1 MSNSYYDVTAVG
13 NAIVDMISF
22 VDDAFLV
29 EHGLNKGTMT
39 LIDLE
44 QSKRLFE
51 AASGLDGSMTQQSGG
66 SAANTMAGIASF
78 GGRCS
83 YIGKTAD
90 DETGKI
96 FHRDMTGQGI
106 DFNTNTDNEL
116 GLPTAKC
123 MIFVTPD
130 AERTMATYLGVSTE
144 LAPDDLDAA
153 KIRNAQVTYL
163 EGYLFD
169 KELAK
174 EAFHAAS
181 IMAHTAG
188 RLVALTLSDP
198 FCVDRHRQDFQAL
211 IDGHVDILFANE
223 QELLSLYQT
232 ESWDDALERVGKTV
246 SVCAATKGEK
256 GATILFHGQRFE
268 IAASPVDKL
277 VDTTGAGDMFAAGF
291 LYGFTQG
298 MTPQQCGELGA
309 RAAASII
316 SHVGARPEIVFK
328 TLLDA

>member
-22 VDDAFLV
+22 VEDDFLLT
-29 EHGLNKGTMT
+29 HGLNKGTMT
-39 LIDLE
+39 LVDRE
-44 QSKRLFE
+44 QSQRLFE
-51 AASGLDGSMTQQSGG
+51 AAGQLTQQSGG
-66 SAANTMAGIASF
+66 SAANTVAGLASF
-78 GGRCS
+78 GGRCA

-90 DETGKI
+90 DETGQV
-96 FHRDMTGQGI
+96 FHHDMKALGI
-106 DFNTNTDNEL
+106 DFDTATEDANL
-116 GLPTAKC
+116 IPTAKC

-144 LAPDDLDAA
+144 LAPDDLDVA
-153 KIRNAQVTYL
+153 KIRNAKVVYL

-174 EAFHAAS
+174 EAFNAAS

-188 RLVALTLSDP
+188 KLVALTLSDP
-198 FCVDRHRQDFQAL
+198 FCVHRHRQDFLSL
-211 IDGHVDILFANE
+211 IDGHIDILFANE
-223 QELLSLYQT
+223 QELLALYET
-232 ESWDDALERVGKTV
+232 DDWDEALEKVGQSV
-246 SVCAATKGEK
+246 SVCAATQGAK
-256 GATILFHGQRFE
+256 GATILYHGQRFM
-268 IAASPVDKL
+268 IDASPVDKL

-298 MTPQQCGELGA
+298 LTPQQCGELGA